1 MTSQQA
7 TRPSY
12 GEQPRPQMVEFLP
25 RSAARVLDVGC
36 NNGAFGAEIKRQR
49 GIEVWGLE
57 PHADSAAQAAPR
69 LDKVIPALFDAQA
82 DLPDRHF
89 DAIYFNDVLEHIADP
104 WAALQLAASKLR
116 EGGVVVASIPNLR
129 QIDNLEH
136 ILFDGD
142 FRYESQGIR
151 DRTHLRFFTRKSAI
165 RLFEDS
171 HYEVLSATGINPM
184 WWSPSLRRRVL
195 FRLLGNWLEDTK
207 YMQFA
212 LVARPLAPRL

>member
-1 MTSQQA
+1 MTSKQA
-7 TRPSY
+7 ARPSY

-57 PHADSAAQAAPR
+57 PHKGSAEQAAAR
-69 LDKVIPALFDAQA
+69 LDHVIAALFDQQA
-82 DLPDRHF
+82 SLPDRYF

-116 EGGVVVASIPNLR
+116 AGGVVIASIPNLR

-171 HYEVLSATGINPM
+171 NYEVLSATGINPM
-184 WWSPSLRRRVL
+184 WWSPSVRRRLMFKL
-195 FRLLGNWLEDTK
+195 FGKWLEDTR

-212 LVARPLAPRL
+212 LVARPSVRF

>member
-1 MTSQQA
+1 MTSRQA
-7 TRPSY
+7 ARPSY

-25 RSAARVLDVGC
+25 RSATRVLDVGC
-36 NNGAFGAEIKRQR
+36 NNGAFGEEIKRQR

-57 PHADSAAQAAPR
+57 PHEGSATQATLR
-69 LDKVIPALFDAQA
+69 LDKVIAAPFDQQA
-82 DLPDRHF
+82 NLPDQHF

-104 WAALQLAASKLR
+104 WAALQLAAGKLR
-116 EGGVVVASIPNLR
+116 EGGVVIASIPNLR

-184 WWSPSLRRRVL
+184 WWSPSIRRRL
-195 FRLLGNWLEDTK
+195 MFRLVGKWLEDTR

-212 LVARPLAPRL
+212 LVARPSPRL